1 VSRACLVALTVVK
14 VPKRLTS
21 FDSEYPHA
29 LSNSRAP
36 RPLPQAFAS
45 LPSLLTPLFTII
57 LPVFGLIFAGYACRK
72 LNKLGP
78 SAASELNRFVV
89 YLALPALLFDIM
101 AKTPWSMLDQPAFIA
116 AFGIGSATI
125 FLVTLV
131 VRLMQ
136 SRHLADAS
144 IDGLNAA
151 YPNTGFVG
159 IPLCLLAFGKESLAP
174 AVIATILT
182 VCVLFAVAI
191 VLIESGLQTEKHIGR
206 TLLHVSKQLVKNPLL
221 IAPVAGALLSGSG
234 ARVPDGAEA
243 LLKLLGGAASPCAL
257 VALGL
262 FLGAKGE
269 ARDIKTTSALVSLK
283 LLAQPLLT
291 WWLAFHLFGLPP
303 LWAKSAVILS
313 TLPTGTG
320 PFMLAEFYRR
330 EGGVTS
336 STILFST
343 VISLVTVTFCLTVM
357 L

>member
-1 VSRACLVALTVVK
+1 MPA
-14 VPKRLTS
+14 
-21 FDSEYPHA
+21 
-29 LSNSRAP
+29 
-36 RPLPQAFAS
+36 
-45 LPSLLTPLFTII
+45 LLTPLVTII
-57 LPVFGLIFAGYACRK
+57 LPIFGLIFAGYACRT

-78 SAASELNRFVV
+78 TAASELNRFVV

-101 AKTPWSMLDQPAFIA
+101 AKTPWRALDQPAFIA
-116 AFGIGSATI
+116 AFGIGSGAV
-125 FLVTLV
+125 FVATLV

-159 IPLCLLAFGKESLAP
+159 LPLCLLAFGKESLAP

-191 VLIESGLQTEKHIGR
+191 VLIELGLQTERHIGA
-206 TLLHVSKQLVKNPLL
+206 TLSRVGLSLVKNPLL
-221 IAPVAGALLSGSG
+221 IAPVAGALVSG
-234 ARVPDGAEA
+234 AGAHVPDGAEA

-262 FLGAKGE
+262 FLGGKGE
-269 ARDIKTTSALVSLK
+269 AHSVKTTGALVTLK
-283 LLAQPLLT
+283 LIVQPLLT
-291 WWLAFHLFGLPP
+291 WWLAFHVFALPP
-303 LWAKSAVILS
+303 LWAKTAVILS
-313 TLPTGTG
+313 ALPTGTG

-336 STILFST
+336 SAILFST
-343 VISLVTVTFCLTVM
+343 IVSLVTVTICLTA
-357 L
+357 LL